1 MIWLK
6 RSAIALLAG
15 LAVLFLLDR
24 VFPPPLERG
33 EVVSKLISDRHG
45 RPLRAIPTPD
55 NYWRFQAELDEIDP
69 IFVEALLEV
78 EDQRFWR
85 HGGVDWTGMVRAAW
99 TSALA
104 GRVVSGG
111 STITMQTA
119 RLLEPRPRTIP
130 SKIIEM
136 FRAHQIE
143 ARLSKEEILE
153 LYLTLTPYGGNIE
166 GIRAA
171 SWRYFG
177 RAPDRLSDDQIALL
191 IALPQSPEV
200 RRPDL
205 RPEGADLGRRA
216 IVTKLE
222 RLGYL
227 DTARAEDARTSDLPT
242 GAYAFPSEAWHATA
256 RAAKDVRGDV
266 RSTLDARLQA
276 EMEALALSHAKEF
289 GRETQLAILVVD
301 IPTRGVRAAVGSASR
316 DIAGGWLDLTAQARS
331 PGSTLK
337 PFIYAMAFDDGEA
350 SGSTRISDLP
360 KRFASY
366 QPDNFDRMF
375 RGDVRVSD
383 ALQHSLNVPAVLAL
397 DRVGPER
404 FAATLTLAG
413 APPRIRGGADH
424 QAGLALA
431 LGGAGMT
438 ARELAVLY
446 AALGDGGRAKPLVW
460 TAAEEKDSREASG
473 FGLMGAESAGE
484 ILSILRQTPTPE
496 GRMPGRLTADAPQVA
511 FKTGTSYGFRDAWA
525 AGVSGDHAIIV
536 WVGRADGAPRP
547 GETGR
552 SAALPILFEV
562 ADRAAYHLGG
572 DGNAK
577 ARLMS
582 ERQNEAD
589 GALQAF
595 DHNRTE
601 VPHILFPPKN
611 AELWSGEING
621 TPSRP
626 FVLAGRGEGKL
637 SWFID
642 GAPCAT
648 DDAGLPVWQPQRA
661 GFYEVRAVD
670 ASGRSSSVRVR
681 VIGIGGS

>member
-6 RSAIALLAG
+6 RSAIAILAA
-15 LAVLFLLDR
+15 LTVLFALDR
-24 VFPPPLERG
+24 IFPPPLERG
-33 EVVSKLISDRHG
+33 ETVSQLVSDRRG

-55 NYWRFQAELDEIDP
+55 SYWRFQANLEDIDP
-69 IFVEALLEV
+69 VFVEALLEV

-85 HGGVDWTGMVRAAW
+85 HGGVDWAGMIRAAW

-119 RLLEPRPRTIP
+119 RLLEPRPRTIS
-130 SKIIEM
+130 SKLIEM

-153 LYLTLTPYGGNIE
+153 LYLTLAPYGGNIE

-177 RAPDRLSDDQIALL
+177 RSPDRLSDDQIALL

-205 RPEGADLGRRA
+205 RPQGADAGRRA
-216 IVTKLE
+216 IVAKLE

-227 DTARAEDARTSDLPT
+227 DAGRAEEARTSQMPT
-242 GAYAFPSEAWHATA
+242 GAYAFPFDAWHATA
-256 RAAKDVRGDV
+256 RAASGVRGDV
-266 RSTLDARLQA
+266 RASLDARLQA
-276 EMEALALSHAKEF
+276 EMEALALARAKEA
-289 GRETQLAILVVD
+289 GRETQIAILVVD
-301 IPTRGVRAAVGSASR
+301 IPTRAVRAAVGSASR

-331 PGSTLK
+331 PGSALK

-350 SGSTRISDLP
+350 SASTRISDLP

-366 QPDNFDRMF
+366 QPDNFDRTF

-404 FAATLTLAG
+404 FAATLALAG
-413 APPRIRGGADH
+413 APPRIYGGADTEF
-424 QAGLALA
+424 GLALA
-431 LGGAGMT
+431 LGGAGLT
-438 ARELAVLY
+438 ARELAILY
-446 AALGDGGRAKPLVW
+446 AALGDGGRAKSLVW
-460 TAAEEKDSREASG
+460 TADEEAENRARKGYRMME
-473 FGLMGAESAGE
+473 AESASE
-484 ILSILRQTPTPE
+484 ILDILRRAPTPE

-525 AGVSGDHAIIV
+525 AGVSGDHAIVV

-552 SAALPILFEV
+552 TAALPILFEV

-572 DGNAK
+572 DGDAR
-577 ARLMS
+577 ARLMP
-582 ERQNEAD
+582 ERQHEAD
-589 GALQAF
+589 GALQSF
-595 DHNRTE
+595 DHSVAE
-601 VPHILFPPKN
+601 APHILFPPKN

-621 TPSRP
+621 APSRP
-626 FVLAGRGEGKL
+626 FVLAGRGVGKL
-637 SWFID
+637 RWFID
-642 GAPCAT
+642 GEPSEI
-648 DDAGLPVWQPQRA
+648 DDAGLPIWQPERA
-661 GFYEVRAVD
+661 GFYAVSAVD
-670 ASGRSSSVRVR
+670 DEGRTSEVRVR